1 MSATLRDLGA
11 TVIYTGETLFIF
23 GHEDLR
29 GGDVSSRGDHRIAM
43 MAAAAATCC
52 TGEVIIRGAE
62 CVNKSYPRFWS
73 DLAALGMKIEE
84 V

>member
-1 MSATLRDLGA
+1 MMS
-11 TVIYTGETLFIF
+11 
-23 GHEDLR
+23 
-29 GGDVSSRGDHRIAM
+29 
-43 MAAAAATCC
+43 AAAATCC